1 MIKNHHGQRFLLR
14 NMLKAVTYSRVSS
27 SEQRDSGYSI
37 SAQND
42 LFKNYADQKGL
53 DIVKTYEE
61 SYSAKGQGRKLF
73 DEMIKFVKKNK
84 IKVILFE
91 KVDRMTRNFH
101 DLIAIYDLV
110 EKYEVDVHLIKNALV
125 LNKESRSQD
134 KFQLDIQVVL
144 ARNYVNNL
152 SEEVKKGMTQKL
164 AEGGWNHIAPFG
176 YRNIRVNGRA
186 IVEPDPE
193 TMPILKQIFD
203 LALQGESIK
212 RISKYITDITGTK
225 FHHSK
230 IGYLLKNT
238 FYIGEINSKHGVY
251 KGRHETFITPIN
263 FYAVQE
269 ALDTRKKQKTPTARS
284 FRFSGILKCSCG
296 SAMYGELK
304 KGKYVTY
311 GCSSKLHGKECGNT
325 PRYISERVIMEKIDG
340 ILSQVNID
348 NEFYEVIKNET
359 RKVYD
364 QISEDT
370 DRLSDNLNKEI
381 KQTKNKIMKLLDH
394 YEDELLTK
402 EEYLERKDTL
412 NKQLVKLQ
420 SKHEIVNQTPIGY
433 RTTFMDMV
441 KTYVFVRKLV
451 PEIENVHD
459 FQRVITLILSNLVHD
474 HGNLDF
480 ELNLIGKMI
489 IDLKSTDLVGPIG
502 QDLAPGIISHYY
514 NIYCEQL
521 NAA

>member
-1 MIKNHHGQRFLLR
+1 MN
-14 NMLKAVTYSRVSS
+14 KAVSYARVSS

-37 SAQND
+37 DAQNEI
-42 LFKNYADQKGL
+42 FKEYSDRNSI
-53 DIVKTYEE
+53 DIVKCYDE
-61 SYSAKGQGRKLF
+61 SYSAKGQGRKTF
-73 DEMIKFVKKNK
+73 DEMIRFVKKHK

-110 EKYEVDVHLIKNALV
+110 EKYDVDVHLIKNSLI
-125 LNKESRSQD
+125 LNKDSRSQD

-152 SEEVKKGMTQKL
+152 SEEVKKGMAQKL
-164 AEGGWNHIAPFG
+164 AEGGWNHVAPFG
-176 YRNIRVNGRA
+176 YRNTRANGRA

-193 TMPILKQIFD
+193 TMPVVQKIFD

-212 RISKYITDITGTK
+212 RITKYVTDVTGTK
-225 FHHSK
+225 FHPSK

-238 FYIGEINSKHGVY
+238 FYIGEINSKHGVF
-251 KGRHETFITPIN
+251 KGKHETFINPSH
-263 FYAVQE
+263 FYAVRD
-269 ALDTRKKQKTPTARS
+269 ALDKRKKQKTPTARN
-284 FRFSGILKCSCG
+284 FRFSGILRCSCG

-311 GCSSKLHGKECGNT
+311 GCSSKLHGKQCDNT
-325 PRYISERVIMEKIDG
+325 PRYISERVVMEKLDE
-340 ILSQVNID
+340 ILSKVNIN
-348 NEFYEVIKNET
+348 NEMYKIIKNET

-370 DRLSDNLNKEI
+370 DRISDNLNKEI
-381 KQTKNKIMKLLDH
+381 KHTKNKIMKLLDH

-420 SKHEIVNQTPIGY
+420 SKYEIVNRTPIGY

-451 PEIENVHD
+451 PEIEDIHD

-474 HGNLDF
+474 NGKLDF
-480 ELNLIGKMI
+480 SLNLIGKMI
-489 IDLKSTDLVGPIG
+489 IDLKSTDLVGQIG
-502 QDLAPGIISHYY
+502 QDYAPKVIRHYFKLY
-514 NIYCEQL
+514 VEEL
-521 NAA
+521 KAA